1 MIGEDVE
8 KCVRY
13 GMSAVAVSN
22 HGARQLDYVGSTIE
36 ALPECVEAAGGK
48 IPVLIDGGFRR
59 GTDILKALAMGA
71 TAVGVARPYLWGLSC
86 FGQRGVSRILELLRV
101 ELAVDMGLAGVAR
114 ISDIDRNL
122 VRIRNWGD

>member
-1 MIGEDVE
+1 MLASPLLKGSALMGELFGSAAPAETADPMMDVINVFVFE
-8 KCVRY
+8 K
-13 GMSAVAVSN
+13 
-22 HGARQLDYVGSTIE
+22 
-36 ALPECVEAAGGK
+36 
-48 IPVLIDGGFRR
+48 
-59 GTDILKALAMGA
+59 LAK
-71 TAVGVARPYLWGLSC
+71 TTVGVARPYLWGLSC